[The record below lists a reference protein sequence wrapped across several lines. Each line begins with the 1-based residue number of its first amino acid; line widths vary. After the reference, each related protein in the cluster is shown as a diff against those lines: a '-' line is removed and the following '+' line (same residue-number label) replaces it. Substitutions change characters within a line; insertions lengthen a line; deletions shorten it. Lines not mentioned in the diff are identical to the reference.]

1 MTKEREDTVSV
12 SDTTERAIKIIAQI
26 SGIKP
31 SLITAERS
39 IKSLD
44 FDSIDGAWL
53 LIALEDE
60 FAIDLVDE
68 DALACKT
75 VQDLIDLV
83 DKEIGRQA

>member
-1 MTKEREDTVSV
+1 MS
-12 SDTTERAIKIIAQI
+12 TTERAIKIIAQI

-44 FDSIDGAWL
+44 FDSIDGVEL
-53 LIALEDE
+53 LMDLEDE

-68 DALACKT
+68 DAFACKT

-83 DKEIGRQA
+83 AKGIWRQA